1 MGAQLK
7 SIFAVPLI
15 LFTLPLNAD
24 IPRTADG
31 HPDLSGTYDIAT
43 LTPLERPEAY
53 GDSLFLAPEEA
64 EKLVAETQAFIEADT
79 QRSDPNR
86 EAPPAGGDGS
96 TGAAGNVGGYNA
108 FWIDPGNDR
117 FMIDGKFRTS
127 IIFDPANGRLPTQ
140 TPVGQQRRAA
150 LLSRFG
156 QNTGTAWW
164 LGREG
169 SGPYDDPELRPLG
182 ERCLLAFGSS
192 SGPPMLPTLYNNLK
206 RIVQTRDYVMILNE
220 MVHDARIIRL
230 EGGQAPEIRQWM
242 GSSVGRWED
251 DALVV
256 ETKNFKSKSGLYF
269 FGATEGLR
277 VLERFTRTSQDQL
290 LYAFTVEDPTA
301 WEASWSGEYP
311 WPATDARVYEYA
323 CHEGNYALG
332 NILRGARLLEADADA
347 TAGAAQSSD

>member
-1 MGAQLK
+1 MGLPLR
-7 SIFAVPLI
+7 SILIVPLA
-15 LFTLPLNAD
+15 LFAASASAE

-31 HPDLSGTYDIAT
+31 LPDLSGTYDIAT

-53 GDSLFLAPEEA
+53 GDNLFLAPEEA
-64 EKLVAETQAFIEADT
+64 QKLVAETQAFIAEDA
-79 QRSDPNR
+79 QQSDPNR
-86 EAPPAGGDGS
+86 EAPPTGGDGS

-108 FWIDPGNDR
+108 FWIDPGNNR

-127 IIFDPANGRLPTQ
+127 IILDPANGRLPAL
-140 TPVGQQRRAA
+140 TPAGQQRRAA
-150 LLSRFG
+150 VFSLFG
-156 QNTGTAWW
+156 ENTGTAWW

-169 SGPYDDPELRPLG
+169 PGPYDDPEMRPLG

-220 MVHDARIIRL
+220 MVHDARIIPL
-230 EGGQAPEIRQWM
+230 EGGQRLGVRQWM
-242 GSSVGRWED
+242 GESVGHWEGD
-251 DALVV
+251 TLVV
-256 ETKNFKSKSGLYF
+256 ETKNFKTRSGLYF
-269 FGATEGLR
+269 FGATENLK
-277 VLERFTRTSQDQL
+277 VTERFTRTSQDEL
-290 LYAFTVEDPTA
+290 LYAFTAEDPTA

-332 NILRGARLLEADADA
+332 NILRGARLLEADAA
-347 TAGAAQSSD
+347 AGGGQSSD